1 MLEYD
6 PSRRINMAEALQHP
20 FMQNLPADMK
30 LSSKPREVC
39 LFSLKTNSLT
49 LKGVNRHQ
57 INAQSLWFVALNVWI
72 DDFCSSLPCFFSP
85 TQTTNNSNNLI
96 IICILTLFSLC
107 NLSIFAYMCI
117 LTPCHIPLSLSVSY
131 QIKNIMTIFN
141 TCPHTCT
148 HTHTWILTI
157 WKMFVKNMQL
167 LKNNKQTT
175 ILVFAVVYIIR

>member
-57 INAQSLWFVALNVWI
+57 INAQPLRFVALNV
-72 DDFCSSLPCFFSP
+72 
-85 TQTTNNSNNLI
+85 
-96 IICILTLFSLC
+96 
-107 NLSIFAYMCI
+107 
-117 LTPCHIPLSLSVSY
+117 
-131 QIKNIMTIFN
+131 
-141 TCPHTCT
+141 
-148 HTHTWILTI
+148 
-157 WKMFVKNMQL
+157 
-167 LKNNKQTT
+167 
-175 ILVFAVVYIIR
+175 